1 MFCVRARRGSPAKDG
16 ARSSPHYGGEGVSHT
31 PIAPRCLL
39 AARYGRFTCPHQDG
53 PVAADDP
60 NRDLDDTHFWK
71 LSDQGSNF
79 AIEAY
84 FVGPRTNYH
93 TICGIHA
100 DNVDVA
106 AFLEGLKRGT
116 KLPDP
121 LTKSD
126 PETGRLTY
134 TWTAKADG
142 GKDALKVAAY
152 KNGRVSIT
160 FTYTKS
166 LKT

>member
-1 MFCVRARRGSPAKDG
+1 MYSCGLSG
-16 ARSSPHYGGEGVSHT
+16 ALFDRSSFMMLCGFLVMLSGLFVMQGGFGVVFCNRGFS
-31 PIAPRCLL
+31 
-39 AARYGRFTCPHQDG
+39 GHQDG

-93 TICGIHA
+93 TISGIHA

-160 FTYTKS
+160 FTYS
-166 LKT
+166 VIAR